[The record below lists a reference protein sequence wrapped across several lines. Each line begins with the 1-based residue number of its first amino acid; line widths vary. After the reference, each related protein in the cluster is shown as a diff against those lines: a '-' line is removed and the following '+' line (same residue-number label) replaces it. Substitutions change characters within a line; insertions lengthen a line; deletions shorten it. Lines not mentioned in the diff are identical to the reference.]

1 MKEPDTNTNYEQGEL
16 EETSTNQDTAKRIAL
31 LFMISRKKHAIFPNY

>member
-16 EETSTNQDTAKRIAL
+16 EETSTNQDTAKESSSFYDI
-31 LFMISRKKHAIFPNY
+31 

>member
-16 EETSTNQDTAKRIAL
+16 EETSTNQDTAKESSS
-31 LFMISRKKHAIFPNY
+31 FMISKKKQA